1 MYTNSR
7 NAANAYAKV
16 GRDTGTMP
24 ADPAA
29 GRVAEPQQQQQQQ
42 QVKPETG
49 AYANSR
55 SVAHSY
61 ANVGLE
67 TGVVAASPHKLII
80 MLYEGAELALR
91 MAIKHMNEG
100 NIAQKSASI
109 TKASVIIIQDGL
121 RTALDLQQGG
131 DIAQKLDALY
141 DYMNQRLML
150 AHVQNQVAPL
160 EEVLGLLRELHGAW
174 EQIGPTNPDA
184 PQSSPHPLAA

>member
-16 GRDTGTMP
+16 GRDTGAMP

-29 GRVAEPQQQQQQQ
+29 VRVVEPQPQQA
-42 QVKPETG
+42 KPEAG
-49 AYANSR
+49 AYASSR
-55 SVAHSY
+55 SAAHSY

-91 MAIKHMNEG
+91 MAIKHMNDG
-100 NIAQKSASI
+100 DIARKSASI
-109 TKASVIIIQDGL
+109 TKASTIIQDGL
-121 RTALDLQQGG
+121 RAALDPHQGG
-131 DIAQKLDALY
+131 DIAQQLDALY

-150 AHVQNQVAPL
+150 AHVKNQTAPL
-160 EEVLGLLRELHGAW
+160 EEVLGLLQELHGAW
-174 EQIGPTNPDA
+174 KQIGTSGNPA
-184 PQSSPHPLAA
+184 PQSSHPIAA